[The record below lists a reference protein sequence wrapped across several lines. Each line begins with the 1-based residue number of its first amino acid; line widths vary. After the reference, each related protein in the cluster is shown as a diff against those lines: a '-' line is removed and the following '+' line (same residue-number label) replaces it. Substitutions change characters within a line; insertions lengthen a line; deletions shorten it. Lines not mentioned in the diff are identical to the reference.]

1 MGLNV
6 GAVYWPTSRDA
17 PVCVFREKLESY
29 ATEDGVVRR
38 VWRVIELLPPHR
50 MRDVEALLMQAE
62 IVLVDLGGPHLY
74 RMRCGSCEY
83 RSEGV
88 RLVGRFDFIGEETSV
103 PSP

>member
-1 MGLNV
+1 LNV
-6 GAVYWPTSRDA
+6 GAVYWPTSRTP

-29 ATEDGVVRR
+29 QTEDDIVRR
-38 VWRVIELLPPHR
+38 VWRVIEFLPPHGLAE
-50 MRDVEALLMQAE
+50 VEALLMHLE
-62 IVLVDLGGPHLY
+62 VVLVDLGGPHLY